1 MAKYVLSY
9 TGGSMA
15 ETEAEQQQVMAA
27 WGAWFGQLGAAV
39 VDPGTPFARSTAIA
53 ADGSVTE
60 PGAAGLTGYSI
71 ISADSLEQAAGL
83 AKSCPVLATGGAIDV
98 YETVDIPMP

>member
-1 MAKYVLSY
+1 MAKYVLSF

-15 ETEAEQQQVMAA
+15 QTEEEQQQVMAA
-27 WGAWFGQLGAAV
+27 WGAWFGQLGAAL

-53 ADGSVTE
+53 ADGSVSE
-60 PGAAGLTGYSI
+60 PGATGLTGYSI
-71 ISADSLEQAAGL
+71 ISADSLEAATDA
-83 AKSCPVLATGGAIDV
+83 AKTCPVLAAGGAVDV